1 MKFIN
6 LLFVILAAIAVCSV
20 HAQTGT
26 PALTQPALKSNFPAT
41 PSVFERQEI
50 RAQLLPLRYTTI
62 AAEIGAKKQSLRDAT
77 NIDSGSITNLSDVK
91 SLWDTDILGET
102 PYR

>member
-1 MKFIN
+1 MLNVDVNRALDVHKKQVRTKREI
-6 LLFVILAAIAVCSV
+6 LFKDLDI
-20 HAQTGT
+20 QFMR
-26 PALTQPALKSNFPAT
+26 ALEVGN
-41 PSVFERQEI
+41 
-50 RAQLLPLRYTTI
+50 TTL

>member
-1 MKFIN
+1 MLNIDVNRALDVHKKQVRTKREI
-6 LLFVILAAIAVCSV
+6 LFKDLDI
-20 HAQTGT
+20 QFMR
-26 PALTQPALKSNFPAT
+26 ALEVGN
-41 PSVFERQEI
+41 
-50 RAQLLPLRYTTI
+50 TTL
-62 AAEIGAKKQSLRDAT
+62 AAEIGAKKQSLRDVT